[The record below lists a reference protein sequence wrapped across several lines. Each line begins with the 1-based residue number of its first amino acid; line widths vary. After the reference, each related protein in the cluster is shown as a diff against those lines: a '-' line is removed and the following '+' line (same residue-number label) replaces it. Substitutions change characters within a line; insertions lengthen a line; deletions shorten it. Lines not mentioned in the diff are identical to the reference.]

1 MRICA
6 DESERTKAKIT
17 KQDWNQNNRLS
28 NKIEIRIKTNLYL
41 LYKLGCPGTVELE
54 LNLFGDITLET
65 AIRDSDGS

>member
-1 MRICA
+1 MTSGWCILNHLLVTLAPQMRICA

-41 LYKLGCPGTVELE
+41 LYKLGCG
-54 LNLFGDITLET
+54 GRI
-65 AIRDSDGS
+65 